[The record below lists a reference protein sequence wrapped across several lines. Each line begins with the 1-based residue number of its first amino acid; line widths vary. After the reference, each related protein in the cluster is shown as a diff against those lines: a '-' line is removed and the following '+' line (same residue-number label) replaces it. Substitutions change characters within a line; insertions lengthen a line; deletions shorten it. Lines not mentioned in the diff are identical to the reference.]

1 MSVDLLYAPFK
12 KETTKKNKNKMLVQ
26 QFPSELTA
34 EHLTACLE
42 GQKMKSVRKK
52 CVLVRVTPV
61 HF

>member
-12 KETTKKNKNKMLVQ
+12 KETTKKKNKMLVQ
-26 QFPSELTA
+26 QLPSELTA

-52 CVLVRVTPV
+52 CVLQ
-61 HF
+61 

>member
-12 KETTKKNKNKMLVQ
+12 KETPQKKRKEEMLVQ
-26 QFPSELTA
+26 QLPSELTA

-52 CVLVRVTPV
+52 CVLQ
-61 HF
+61 

>member
-12 KETTKKNKNKMLVQ
+12 KETTKKNKMLVQ

-52 CVLVRVTPV
+52 CVLQ
-61 HF
+61 